1 LSWFFAFFLLSGFC
15 GLVYQVV
22 WLRIAMAAFGV
33 TTPMVS
39 IVLSVFMAGLA
50 LGSWG
55 AGRIARRL
63 EGRPPATFLR
73 WYAATELLIGV
84 SGLLVAPLLGW
95 GRAILESS
103 GTGASW
109 GSAGYYLAS
118 AAWVVLALLPFCTA
132 MGATFPFAMAGIR
145 AAFGDESR
153 RSFSFLY
160 MANVLGALA
169 GTLGSAFVL
178 IELLGFRA
186 TLLVAATINA
196 VVAAGALVVTTRLA
210 PPQAFMKTGREPSR
224 KLAAP
229 PANARLLLAFL
240 FTTGLLA
247 LALEVV
253 WTRQFVPFQGPVVYA
268 FATILAVYLMATVLG
283 SRAYRAWAKRRE
295 GAKVVDPWAAAA
307 FAAGAAALLG
317 LVASDPRLPLSQ
329 GLLTGALRVVAGV
342 GPLCGILGFLT
353 PMVVDRLS
361 SGDPDRAGTAYA
373 VNTLGCIVGPLL
385 SGFVLL
391 PTLGERWT
399 TVALGL
405 PFFAFAIAAAPA
417 VSIRGMTRAGRKSGL
432 LFAAVASS
440 IAAVAVV
447 VATKDFETLYPQR
460 VVKRDHTATV
470 IATGQGMSKSLFVNG
485 YGVTMLTPITKMMS
499 HLPLAMLD
507 HEPKS
512 GLVLCLGMGTSYR
525 SMLTWGISTTV
536 VELVPS
542 IPSLLDYYHADGEA
556 VRTSPLGRI
565 VIDDARRFLE
575 RTHDTFDAII
585 VDPPPPVEAAA
596 SSLLYTEQFYE
607 IASRRLRPGGIFQQ
621 WLPAGEPIVA
631 SSVAR
636 ALATQFP
643 HIRAYPSV
651 AGWGLHFL
659 ASARPIP
666 RRLPEEL
673 AARLPKAAARDIVEW
688 GPYGNP
694 ESMFRAV
701 VEKEVALQAVID
713 MDPKAP
719 VLSDDRPVNEY
730 YFLRRLFAPGN
741 PSQRR

>member
-39 IVLSVFMAGLA
+39 IMLSVFMAGLA

-63 EGRPPATFLR
+63 EGGPPATFLR
-73 WYAATELLIGV
+73 WYAAMELLIGV
-84 SGLLVAPLLGW
+84 SGFLVAPLLGW
-95 GRAILESS
+95 GRTILESS
-103 GTGASW
+103 VTGASW
-109 GSAGYYLAS
+109 GSTGYYFAS
-118 AAWVVLALLPFCTA
+118 AAWIILALLPFCTA

-160 MANVLGALA
+160 MANVLGAFA

-186 TLLVAATINA
+186 TLLVAATMNA
-196 VVAAGALVVTTRLA
+196 VVAAGALAVATRLA
-210 PPQAFMKTGREPSR
+210 PKEVTRTRREPSS

-283 SRAYRAWAKRRE
+283 SKAYRAWAKRRE
-295 GAKVVDPWAAAA
+295 GANRVDPLAAAA

-317 LVASDPRLPLSQ
+317 LVASDPRLPLSR

-342 GPLCGILGFLT
+342 GPLCSILGFLT

-391 PTLGERWT
+391 PTLGERWA

-405 PFFAFAIAAAPA
+405 PFFAFAVGAAAT
-417 VSIRGMTRAGRKSGL
+417 VSSRGKTRAGKRSGL

-440 IAAVAVV
+440 VAAVAF
-447 VATKDFETLYPQR
+447 VATTKDFETLYTQR

-470 IATGQGMSKSLFVNG
+470 IATGQGMNKLLFVNG
-485 YGVTMLTPITKMMS
+485 YGATILTPVTKMMS

-525 SMLTWGISTTV
+525 SMLTWGIPTTV

-565 VIDDARRFLE
+565 VVDDARRFLE
-575 RTHDTFDAII
+575 RTRDSFDVII

-596 SSLLYTEQFYE
+596 SSLLYSEQFYE
-607 IASRRLRPGGIFQQ
+607 IANRRLRPGGILQQ
-621 WLPAGEPIVA
+621 WLPAGERIVG

-636 ALATQFP
+636 ALAAQFP
-643 HIRAYPSV
+643 HVRVYPSV

-666 RRLPEEL
+666 HRLPEEL
-673 AARLPKAAARDIVEW
+673 AARLPTAAARDIVEW

-694 ESMFRAV
+694 ESQFRTIS
-701 VEKEVALQAVID
+701 EKEVLLKSVID
-713 MDPKAP
+713 MDPEAP

-730 YFLRRLFAPGN
+730 YFLRRLFTPGN

>member
-1 LSWFFAFFLLSGFC
+1 MNWFFVFFLLSGFC

-55 AGRIARRL
+55 AGRVARRL

-118 AAWVVLALLPFCTA
+118 GAWVILTLLPFCTA

-160 MANVLGALA
+160 VANVLGALA
-169 GTLGSAFVL
+169 GTLGSAFVF
-178 IELLGFRA
+178 IELLGFHA
-186 TLLVAATINA
+186 TLLVAAMMNV
-196 VVAAGALVVTTRLA
+196 VVAAGALAVATRLA
-210 PPQAFMKTGREPSR
+210 PKAVIRTAVEPSC
-224 KLAAP
+224 KLVAP
-229 PANARLLLAFL
+229 PANTRFLLAFL

-268 FATILAVYLMATVLG
+268 FATILAVYLMATVVG

-295 GAKVVDPWAAAA
+295 GAEGVAPWAGAAC
-307 FAAGAAALLG
+307 AAGAAALLG
-317 LVASDPRLPLSQ
+317 LAASDPRLPLSQ
-329 GLLTGALRVVAGV
+329 GLLTGALRVAAGV
-342 GPLCGILGFLT
+342 GPLCCILGFLT

-399 TVALGL
+399 TVVLGL
-405 PFFAFAIAAAPA
+405 PFFAFAVAAAPT
-417 VSIRGMTRAGRKSGL
+417 VLRRGKTGAGRRSGL
-432 LFAAVASS
+432 LFTAVAS
-440 IAAVAVV
+440 IAAAVV
-447 VATKDFETLYPQR
+447 LVAATKDFETLYPQR
-460 VVKRDHTATV
+460 IVKRDHTATV
-470 IATGQGMSKSLFVNG
+470 IATGQGMGKGLLVNG
-485 YGVTMLTPITKMMS
+485 YGITVLTPVTKMMS
-499 HLPLAMLD
+499 HLTLAMLD
-507 HEPKS
+507 HEPKN

-525 SMLTWGISTTV
+525 SMLTWGIPTTA

-542 IPSLLDYYHADGEA
+542 IPSLLGYYHADGEA

-575 RTHDTFDAII
+575 RTHDSFDAII

-596 SSLLYTEQFYE
+596 SSLLYTAQFYE
-607 IASRRLRPGGIFQQ
+607 IASRRLRPGGILQQ
-621 WLPAGEPIVA
+621 WLPTGERIVV

-643 HIRAYPSV
+643 HVRVYPSI
-651 AGWGLHFL
+651 AGWGMHFL
-659 ASARPIP
+659 ASAKPIP
-666 RRLPEEL
+666 HRLPEEL
-673 AARLPKAAARDIVEW
+673 AARLPKAAADDIVEW
-688 GPYGNP
+688 GPHGDA
-694 ESMFRAV
+694 ESQFRAV
-701 VEKEVALQAVID
+701 VEKEVPLQAVID
-713 MDPKAP
+713 IDPKAP